1 MARPVLDE
9 PVAAAHRIEDALDYV
24 RFDEIARLAGLA
36 ASYWHSVELA
46 ADRGDLLTLAV
57 HTKQVV
63 SVTREALTLVGTL
76 GSGGA
81 SS

>member
-1 MARPVLDE
+1 MASQVVDE
-9 PVAAAHRIEDALDYV
+9 PAATPCIEDAIDYI
-24 RFDEIARLAGLA
+24 RLNEIGRLAGLA

-63 SVTREALTLVGTL
+63 SVTRETLTLVGTL

>member
-1 MARPVLDE
+1 MASQVVDE
-9 PVAAAHRIEDALDYV
+9 PAASPCIEDAIDYI
-24 RFDEIARLAGLA
+24 RLNEIGRLAGLA
-36 ASYWHSVELA
+36 ANYWHSVELA

-57 HTKQVV
+57 HAKPVV

>member
-1 MARPVLDE
+1 MASQVVDE
-9 PVAAAHRIEDALDYV
+9 PAASPCIEDAIDYI
-24 RFDEIARLAGLA
+24 RLNEIGRLAGLA

-63 SVTREALTLVGTL
+63 SVTREALTLVGAL